1 MRRSLGTA
9 VLALTVAVTPACST
23 GDETTP
29 APEATIAGNGG
40 IGDDGSG
47 DWTAVPPDEA
57 GLDPAVLDAMAAEA
71 AAHDSYCLLV
81 ARNGR
86 IAGEW
91 YWNDVSEHTGREVF
105 SVTKSATSLLAGI
118 AADDGAVELDA
129 PAAEWIPQWQG
140 TDSATVTVSDLLGND
155 SGRYWSMS
163 SDYGELIRAQDRSA
177 YAVGL
182 AQQDPPGTVWAYN
195 NAAIQTLV
203 PLLESAS
210 GTPFVEFG
218 RDRLLAPLGMTD
230 SAFGTDASGG
240 GVSFMGLRS
249 TCRDLGRLGE
259 LVLQDG
265 VWDGRRIVSEE
276 YLDAATGRAS
286 QDLNA
291 AYGYLFWRN
300 AVGPIAGAV
309 SPLSA
314 QQVAGR
320 ADAQMAPGRP
330 EDLVW
335 ALGLGG
341 QIVQIH
347 APTNTV
353 VVRIGPPEPGAD
365 YDYSATAKVLDAIRN

>member
-1 MRRSLGTA
+1 MSA
-9 VLALTVAVTPACST
+9 
-23 GDETTP
+23 E
-29 APEATIAGNGG
+29 
-40 IGDDGSG
+40 
-47 DWTAVPPDEA
+47 EA
-57 GLDPAVLDAMAAEA
+57 GLDPTVLDAMAAEA
-71 AAHDSYCLLV
+71 AAHGSYCLLV

-91 YWNDVSEHTGREVF
+91 YWNDTSEHTGREVF

-118 AADDGAVELDA
+118 AADDGAITLDA
-129 PAAEWIPQWQG
+129 PADRWIPQWRG
-140 TDSATVTVSDLLGND
+140 TDSAAVTVSDLLGND
-155 SGRYWSMS
+155 SGRYWSMA
-163 SDYGELIRAQDRSA
+163 SDYGDLIRAADRSA

-182 AQQDPPGTVWAYN
+182 DQQAPPGTVWAYN

-203 PLLESAS
+203 PLLESAT

-249 TCRDLGRLGE
+249 TCRDLGRFGE

-265 VWDGRRIVSEE
+265 TWDGRRIVSAD

-286 QDLNA
+286 QDLNS

-320 ADAQMAPGRP
+320 ADAQMVPGRP

-341 QIVQIH
+341 QVVQVH
-347 APTNTV
+347 EPTNTV
-353 VVRIGPPEPGAD
+353 VVRIGPPDPGAE
-365 YDYSATAKVLDAIRN
+365 YDHSATAKVLDAIRN